1 MSYWKRVDERLI
13 KRGMLIMDLD
23 FLRGYRDELIR
34 MNRRKR
40 GRPYRIAESYVRFLA
55 VIRYLFSLGYR
66 QLEAF
71 TRSLERIFPIL
82 PVIDYSWIRRRI
94 VWLGEDSVGYNLRGV
109 NDPVVIVL
117 DSTGVKVC
125 RSGSWLERRYSMRRG
140 YLKMHFAIDARTG
153 EIVYFERTTDRVHD
167 SEVAKRMVDRSMKA
181 GNVIKV
187 IGDGAYD
194 SIGSIR
200 YLEREGIEPII
211 RPRRNARTGRGPP
224 SGRSAAR
231 MIRDYGYR
239 VWSKIVGYVRRWMA
253 ETAISR
259 FKALFGEHLLSRK
272 PRWMD
277 AELTI
282 KAFIY
287 NMLLSAVT
295 T

>member
-1 MSYWKRVDERLI
+1 MMSYWKRVDERLI

-23 FLRGYRDELIR
+23 FVRGCRDELVR

-40 GRPYRIAESYVRFLA
+40 GRPYRIAESYVRFPA
-55 VIRYLFSLGYR
+55 VISR
-66 QLEAF
+66 
-71 TRSLERIFPIL
+71 
-82 PVIDYSWIRRRI
+82 
-94 VWLGEDSVGYNLRGV
+94 
-109 NDPVVIVL
+109 
-117 DSTGVKVC
+117 
-125 RSGSWLERRYSMRRG
+125 RRG
-140 YLKMHFAIDARTG
+140 YLKIHFAIDARTG
-153 EIVYFERTTDRVHD
+153 EIVCLERTTDRVHD
-167 SEVAKRMVDRSMKA
+167 SEVARRMVDRSMKA

-194 SIGSIR
+194 SIGFIR
-200 YLEREGIEPII
+200 YLERRGIEPII
-211 RPRRNARTGRGPP
+211 RPRRDARTDRGPP
-224 SGRSAAR
+224 SRRSAVR

-239 VWSKIVGYVRRWMA
+239 AWSRIVGYGGRWMA

-277 AELTI
+277 SELKI
-282 KAFIY
+282 KALIY

>member
-1 MSYWKRVDERLI
+1 MMSYWERVDERLI

-23 FLRGYRDELIR
+23 FVGNCRDELVR

-55 VIRYLFSLGYR
+55 VISR
-66 QLEAF
+66 
-71 TRSLERIFPIL
+71 
-82 PVIDYSWIRRRI
+82 
-94 VWLGEDSVGYNLRGV
+94 
-109 NDPVVIVL
+109 
-117 DSTGVKVC
+117 
-125 RSGSWLERRYSMRRG
+125 RRG
-140 YLKMHFAIDARTG
+140 YLKIHLAIDARTG
-153 EIVYFERTTDRVHD
+153 EIVFLEGTTDRVHD
-167 SEVAKRMVDRSMKA
+167 SEAARRMVDRSMKA

-194 SIGSIR
+194 SIRLIR
-200 YLEREGIEPII
+200 HLERRGIEPII
-211 RPRRNARTGRGPP
+211 RPRRNARTDRGPP
-224 SGRSAAR
+224 SRRSVAR
-231 MIRDYGYR
+231 MMRDYGYR
-239 VWSKIVGYVRRWMA
+239 AWSRIVGYGGRWMA

-277 AELTI
+277 SELKT
-282 KAFIY
+282 KALIY

>member
-23 FLRGYRDELIR
+23 FVGNYRDELVR

-40 GRPYRIAESYVRFLA
+40 GRPYRIAESYVRFPA
-55 VIRYLFSLGYR
+55 VISR
-66 QLEAF
+66 
-71 TRSLERIFPIL
+71 
-82 PVIDYSWIRRRI
+82 
-94 VWLGEDSVGYNLRGV
+94 
-109 NDPVVIVL
+109 
-117 DSTGVKVC
+117 
-125 RSGSWLERRYSMRRG
+125 RRG
-140 YLKMHFAIDARTG
+140 YLKMHFAIDAGTG
-153 EIVYFERTTDRVHD
+153 EIVYFEGTTDRVHD
-167 SEVAKRMVDRSMKA
+167 SEVARRMVDRSMKA

-194 SIGSIR
+194 SIRLIR
-200 YLEREGIEPII
+200 HLEMRGIEPII
-211 RPRRNARTGRGPP
+211 RPRGDARTDRGPP
-224 SGRSAAR
+224 SRRSAAR

-239 VWSKIVGYVRRWMA
+239 AWSRIVGYGGRWMA

-259 FKALFGEHLLSRK
+259 LKALFGEHLLSRK

-277 AELTI
+277 SELKI
-282 KAFIY
+282 KALIY

>member
-1 MSYWKRVDERLI
+1 MMSYWERVDERLI

-23 FLRGYRDELIR
+23 FVRGYRDELVR
-34 MNRRKR
+34 MNWRKR
-40 GRPYRIAESYVRFLA
+40 GRPYRIAESYVRFPA
-55 VIRYLFSLGYR
+55 VISR
-66 QLEAF
+66 
-71 TRSLERIFPIL
+71 
-82 PVIDYSWIRRRI
+82 
-94 VWLGEDSVGYNLRGV
+94 
-109 NDPVVIVL
+109 
-117 DSTGVKVC
+117 
-125 RSGSWLERRYSMRRG
+125 RRG

-153 EIVYFERTTDRVHD
+153 EIVYFEGTTDRVHD
-167 SEVAKRMVDRSMKA
+167 SEVAKRMVDRSMGA

-194 SIGSIR
+194 SIRLIR
-200 YLEREGIEPII
+200 HLEMRGIEPII
-211 RPRRNARTGRGPP
+211 RPRRDARTDRGPP
-224 SGRSAAR
+224 SRRSAAR

-239 VWSKIVGYVRRWMA
+239 AWSRIVGYGGRWMA

-277 AELTI
+277 SEHTI
-282 KAFIY
+282 KALIY

>member
-1 MSYWKRVDERLI
+1 MMSYWERVDERLI

-23 FLRGYRDELIR
+23 FVGNCRDELVR

-55 VIRYLFSLGYR
+55 VISR
-66 QLEAF
+66 
-71 TRSLERIFPIL
+71 
-82 PVIDYSWIRRRI
+82 
-94 VWLGEDSVGYNLRGV
+94 
-109 NDPVVIVL
+109 
-117 DSTGVKVC
+117 
-125 RSGSWLERRYSMRRG
+125 RRG
-140 YLKMHFAIDARTG
+140 YLKIHLAIDARTG
-153 EIVYFERTTDRVHD
+153 EIVFLEGTTDRVHD
-167 SEVAKRMVDRSMKA
+167 SEAARRMVDRSMKA

-194 SIGSIR
+194 SIRLIR
-200 YLEREGIEPII
+200 HLERRGIEPII
-211 RPRRNARTGRGPP
+211 RPRRNARTDRGPP
-224 SGRSAAR
+224 SRRSAAR
-231 MIRDYGYR
+231 MMRDYGYR
-239 VWSKIVGYVRRWMA
+239 AWSRIVGYGGRWMA

-277 AELTI
+277 SELKT
-282 KAFIY
+282 KALIY

>member
-1 MSYWKRVDERLI
+1 MMSYWKRVDERLI

-23 FLRGYRDELIR
+23 FVRGYRDELVR

-40 GRPYRIAESYVRFLA
+40 GRPYRIAESYVRFPA
-55 VIRYLFSLGYR
+55 VISR
-66 QLEAF
+66 
-71 TRSLERIFPIL
+71 
-82 PVIDYSWIRRRI
+82 
-94 VWLGEDSVGYNLRGV
+94 
-109 NDPVVIVL
+109 
-117 DSTGVKVC
+117 
-125 RSGSWLERRYSMRRG
+125 RRG

-153 EIVYFERTTDRVHD
+153 KIVYFEGTTDRVHD
-167 SEVAKRMVDRSMKA
+167 SEVAKRMVDRSMGA

-194 SIGSIR
+194 SIRLIR
-200 YLEREGIEPII
+200 HLEKRGIEPII
-211 RPRRNARTGRGPP
+211 RPRRSARTDRGPP
-224 SGRSAAR
+224 SRRSAAR

-239 VWSKIVGYVRRWMA
+239 AWSRIVGYGRRWMA

-277 AELTI
+277 SELTI
-282 KAFIY
+282 KALIH